1 MGIAVGMAVV
11 MAEDTVVAV
20 VEVLGGI
27 IVATVTVMVMVIT
40 ADTDTVG
47 GVILIAGA
55 ILTGGA
61 IGGAI
66 PIGGVIL
73 TGGATLTGGVT
84 LTIPLMVPTMI
95 LTTILILM
103 KAMKGRRCLQKGL
116 LPRRDQY
123 SNLLIGNSVRTLRVT
138 TLM

>member
-1 MGIAVGMAVV
+1 VGIAVGMAVV

-20 VEVLGGI
+20 EEVVGGI
-27 IVATVTVMVMVIT
+27 MVATVTVMVVVIT

-55 ILTGGA
+55 I
-61 IGGAI
+61 

-73 TGGATLTGGVT
+73 TGGATLT
-84 LTIPLMVPTMI
+84 IPLMVPTMI
-95 LTTILILM
+95 PTTSLIPT
-103 KAMKGRRCLQKGL
+103 KAMKGRRCLRKGL
-116 LPRRDQY
+116 LPRRDQDN
-123 SNLLIGNSVRTLRVT
+123 NLLIGTFVRTQRVT